1 MEAFNNER
9 AVEFS
14 SANCFQNAI
23 FDRWK
28 NQRSEEAIY
37 AVRLDKVIWQKYHE
51 KDRLI
56 NQNDQNSFFWR
67 PPTC

>member
-9 AVEFS
+9 TLKFS
-14 SANCFQNAI
+14 STNCFQNAV

-28 NQRSEEAIY
+28 NKRSKEAIF
-37 AVRLDKVIWQKYHE
+37 AVRLDKVIWQKYNE

-56 NQNDQNSFFWR
+56 NQNDQDSFFWR
-67 PPTC
+67 PPAC